1 MTIKDYV
8 SPYESVSEVQEKW
21 KLVPA
26 FLETRGLVKQHLDSF
41 NYLLTQGL
49 QKIIKANARTDVD
62 QNFFWNYDHI
72 YVDPPDVEYG
82 MRSEAITPHECR
94 LRDMTYSAPIKVDV
108 TYVRDNQ
115 IRKARGLVIGR
126 MPIMLRSARCVLANM
141 SQEQFF
147 KAKECPLDPGGYF
160 VVKGAEKVLLMQEQ
174 AVSNRILVEKDKTG
188 MFCAVVKSKS
198 DTANTQTNLI
208 QSKNKIYVKQNKLRE
223 PVNVVVL
230 FKALGIER
238 DQEIAELIATED
250 STLALLAPSL
260 FECQQLEIF
269 SQNQAMKYLEKTIMR
284 IQNPIVSRSQM
295 QSRFQVRTPR
305 NREQEVHNWLVSTL
319 LVNVPCKDFNLY
331 EKAVFLGLM
340 CRRLL
345 QAQQGMIKADD
356 RDYYGNKRI
365 QLAGDLIS
373 LLFEEHFKN
382 SMTNLN
388 AQSAKKLEK
397 KTAQVVDVIS
407 SMKSLQ
413 NKITLAMEA
422 AIQTGNWN
430 LKRFKMDR
438 KGITEILNR
447 MSFISIVGTMTRI
460 KGHFEK
466 TMKVTGPRAL
476 QGSQWGMLC
485 PSDTPEGAQ
494 CGLVKNMA
502 LLSHVTTFEDD
513 KPIHRLLINLGVEE
527 TSTLSGYDLHG
538 ANYLVFLNGALVGAT
553 RNPKSLT
560 RTVQLIRRAGR
571 LPEFVSV
578 YVSEEH
584 RAVYLASDGGRLTR
598 PCIIVENGRPKVT
611 QKHINALLE
620 GRVKFPDFVKN
631 GLIEYLDVNEE
642 NSALIAVYE
651 RDITMKHT
659 HLEIEP
665 FALLGVCAGL
675 IPYPDHNQSPRNTY
689 QCAMGKQAM
698 GTIAMNQRERID
710 SCLYNLVY
718 PQRPL
723 VKTRTIELIGFEQ
736 LPAGQ
741 NATVAVMSYSGYDI
755 EDALVLNKAS
765 VDRGYGRCLV
775 YRNEK
780 TQLQRRGTLVETIE
794 ERIDGPALDAKT
806 GEKIRPDECLDMDG
820 IVAPG
825 ERVKEYH
832 KLINKV
838 VSKVVAGDGN
848 LPQDE
853 PRAIRAPTMAKSQP
867 IHIERVM
874 ISEDAT
880 WRMVKL
886 SYRQTRRPELG
897 DKFSSRHGQKGVTGL
912 IVPQENMPFNEI
924 GMCPD
929 VIMNPHG
936 YPSRMTVG
944 KLMECIGSK
953 AGALSGK
960 FHYGTAFG
968 GNTTEEMAQ
977 TMLDYGFNYYG
988 KDLLMSGET
997 GEPLEAYI
1005 FMGPIY
1011 YQKLRHMVMDKMHA
1025 RATGKVHNLT
1035 RQPLEGRAKDGG
1047 LRLGEMERD
1056 ALLAY
1061 GASNLLNERFFYSSD
1076 KYSVE
1081 ICGNCGLH
1089 GYSGWCRVCRTGEHM
1104 ASINMPYACKLLL
1117 QELFS
1122 MNIMP
1127 RIQLKSQL

>member
-8 SPYESVSEVQEKW
+8 SPYAAVSEVQEKW

-26 FLETRGLVKQHLDSF
+26 FLESRGLVKQHLDSF

-62 QNFFWNYDHI
+62 QNFFWNYDNI

-126 MPIMLRSARCVLANM
+126 MPIMLRSARCVLAGM

-160 VVKGAEKVLLMQEQ
+160 IVKGAEKVLLMQEQ

-295 QSRFQVRTPR
+295 QSRFQTRTPR
-305 NREQEVHNWLVSTL
+305 NREQEVHVWLCNTL

-382 SMTNLN
+382 FNDEL
-388 AQSAKKLEK
+388 KL
-397 KTAQVVDVIS
+397 
-407 SMKSLQ
+407 
-413 NKITLAMEA
+413 
-422 AIQTGNWN
+422 
-430 LKRFKMDR
+430 
-438 KGITEILNR
+438 
-447 MSFISIVGTMTRI
+447 GTMTRI

-502 LLSHVTTFEDD
+502 LMSHVTTFEDD

-620 GRVKFPDFVKN
+620 GKVKFPDFVKN

-651 RDITMKHT
+651 RDITEQHT

-755 EDALVLNKAS
+755 EDALILNKAS

-780 TQLQRRGTLVETIE
+780 TQLKRQGGLVETIE
-794 ERIDGPALDAKT
+794 ERIDGPALDAQS
-806 GEKIRPDECLDMDG
+806 GEKIRADECLDMDG

-838 VSKVVAGDGN
+838 VSKVVAGEGN

-1076 KYSVE
+1076 KYRVE
-1081 ICGNCGLH
+1081 ICGDCGLH

>member
-1 MTIKDYV
+1 MTFIFSEIVIRNCKYKSKMTINDYV
-8 SPYESVSEVQEKW
+8 SSYESISEVQEKW

-319 LVNVPCKDFNLY
+319 LVNVPYCYK
-331 EKAVFLGLM
+331 
-340 CRRLL
+340 RR
-345 QAQQGMIKADD
+345 GMIKADD

-382 SMTNLN
+382 FNDELRRTIG
-388 AQSAKKLEK
+388 KKLEK

-447 MSFISIVGTMTRI
+447 MSFISIILVGTMTRI

-651 RDITMKHT
+651 RDITKKHT

-794 ERIDGPALDAKT
+794 ERIDGPALDAKS
-806 GEKIRPDECLDMDG
+806 GEKIRADECLDMDG

-825 ERVKEYH
+825 ERVK
-832 KLINKV
+832 
-838 VSKVVAGDGN
+838 D
-848 LPQDE
+848 
-853 PRAIRAPTMAKSQP
+853 RAPTMAKSQP
-867 IHIERVM
+867 IHIGTERVM